1 MSDQTLKARLDHAV
15 ASPSPPLQN
24 EWSGEH
30 ASIDAGALAPT
41 LSPAAEGELALAAP
55 APVDPAAIATGAA
68 RTLLPRIFSQ
78 RRGGMLV
85 AATLAVVGA
94 IFAWQAAQLD
104 VGNIDLP
111 GPGFFPLALGV
122 LLVIFCVAIGV
133 DYWRQPERETIELG
147 HRDVLLVITAL
158 LAVPL
163 LFEPLG
169 ALPTLGLFGAAL
181 LVLVARVRIPLAIAA
196 AALGMAACWYFF
208 QVLLGLQLPA
218 GPLG

>member
-1 MSDQTLKARLDHAV
+1 MSGQTIEARLDQAA

-30 ASIDAGALAPT
+30 ASIDAGSLAPT
-41 LSPAAEGELALAAP
+41 LSPAAEGEVTLAVP
-55 APVDPAAIATGAA
+55 APAAIATGAA

-85 AATLAVVGA
+85 AATLAVAGA

-147 HRDVLLVITAL
+147 HRDVLLVIAAL

-169 ALPTLGLFGAAL
+169 ALPTLG

>member
-1 MSDQTLKARLDHAV
+1 MSGQTIEARLDQAA

-30 ASIDAGALAPT
+30 ASIDAGSLAPT
-41 LSPAAEGELALAAP
+41 LSPAAEGEVTLAVP
-55 APVDPAAIATGAA
+55 APAAIATGAA

-85 AATLAVVGA
+85 AATLAVAGA

-147 HRDVLLVITAL
+147 HRDVLLVIAAL

-169 ALPTLGLFGAAL
+169 ALPTLGLFGAVL

>member
-1 MSDQTLKARLDHAV
+1 MSGQTIEARLDQAA

-30 ASIDAGALAPT
+30 ASIDAGSLAPT
-41 LSPAAEGELALAAP
+41 LSPAAEGEVTLAVP
-55 APVDPAAIATGAA
+55 APAAIATGAA

-122 LLVIFCVAIGV
+122 LLVIFSAAIGI
-133 DYWRQPERETIELG
+133 DYWRSPERETIELG
-147 HRDVLLVITAL
+147 HRDVLLVIAAL

-181 LVLVARVRIPLAIAA
+181 LVLVARVRIALAIGA

-218 GPLG
+218 GPF